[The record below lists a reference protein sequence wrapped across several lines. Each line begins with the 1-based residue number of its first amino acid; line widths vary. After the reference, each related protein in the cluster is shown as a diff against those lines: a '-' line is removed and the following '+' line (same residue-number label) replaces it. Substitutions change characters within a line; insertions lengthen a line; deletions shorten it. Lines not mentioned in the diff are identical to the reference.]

1 VTVPGTRGPHQDP
14 LRRSDRRN
22 AAVTRGTPRIALV
35 IDHPAQQFA
44 RGLQLL
50 ADEPGLRVHVY
61 YWNTPESTY
70 DPGFARPVS
79 WDIDLLRGYS
89 WAAPGSG
96 RTTTGRVRWLVRQLH
111 ETRPDVVVCYGWVA
125 PISRATIMYC
135 LLARTQLL
143 MYGDATWQHSASGRH
158 RLARSVALNLLL
170 RRCAGAVSTG
180 TFNREFYIR
189 HGMDPRRVWPGVCPA
204 DTEMFGAARAECRSL
219 PGADNGEL
227 RIGFAG
233 KLIDRKG
240 VDELIRAAALL
251 PPARAWTVTIVGDGP
266 LLLGLRA
273 LVAELGLTERVT
285 FRGFANTTKMPKL
298 LAGFD
303 VVVVPS
309 RLDMRVLVAIEAM
322 AAGAAVIVSDATAVW
337 GPGDLIEDGVTGLVY
352 RSGEPAMLARQLRR
366 LLDDPALLDRLQGG
380 GVERSARFGPAAF
393 ARTMRAAAG
402 MCLSGGAGEVSAD
415 GPG

>member
-1 VTVPGTRGPHQDP
+1 VTVPGST
-14 LRRSDRRN
+14 L
-22 AAVTRGTPRIALV
+22 RIALV

-61 YWNTPESTY
+61 YWCTPESSY

-79 WDIDLLRGYS
+79 WDIDLLGGYS

-96 RTTTGRVRWLVRQLH
+96 RTAIWRVRWLVRQFRK
-111 ETRPDVVVCYGWVA
+111 TRPDVVVCYGWVA
-125 PISRATIMYC
+125 PVSRATITYC
-135 LLARTQLL
+135 LLARTRLL
-143 MYGDATWQHSASGRH
+143 MYGDTTWQHSGSGRH
-158 RLARSVALNLLL
+158 RLARSAALHLLL

-189 HGMDPRRVWPGVCPA
+189 HGMDPRRIWPGVCPA
-204 DTEMFGAARAECRSL
+204 DTETFGAARAERRSL
-219 PGADNGEL
+219 RGTDDGEL

-233 KLIDRKG
+233 KLIARKG

-251 PPARAWTVTIVGDGP
+251 PPSPAWSVTVVGDGP
-266 LLLGLRA
+266 LLPGLRA
-273 LVAELGLTERVT
+273 LVAGLGLGERVT
-285 FRGFANTTKMPKL
+285 FRGFANTTEMPKL

-352 RSGEPAMLARQLRR
+352 RSGEPTMLAGQLAR
-366 LLDDPALLDRLQGG
+366 LLGDPALLDRLQSGG
-380 GVERSARFGPAAF
+380 IERSARFGPAAF
-393 ARTMRAAAG
+393 ARTMRDAAG
-402 MCLSGGAGEVSAD
+402 MCLSRGAGEVSAD